1 MKRIITANIFFL
13 FALQIQVFGQI
24 PVGYYNPI
32 DGKQN
37 RELKTSLHKIL
48 KEHTTLSYSNLWYY
62 FRTTDL
68 RPDGS
73 GVVWDMYSDIDRYYE
88 PQTNSNRSVSGMNK
102 EHSMPRSWWN
112 NDGLPAYS
120 DLNHLF
126 PSDAKANGAKS
137 NYILGVTGNSLSFN
151 NGVSKVGTN
160 VYPGG
165 PSQRAFEPADEYK
178 GDFARTYMYMVT
190 CYEDLSTQ
198 WRSTGRS
205 SMLQNNTYPVLNT
218 YAVNLLLEWH
228 RNDPVSEKET
238 SRNDAVHKLQKNRN
252 PFIDIPEL
260 AEYIWGTKMEEV
272 FNPTSGIDNN
282 EVQTFGILVDNNVL
296 QIENLCGGGLVSIF
310 NLQGQLLSQTRST
323 AETFTVDLPAENIFI
338 VTVLDNSG
346 KVSSYKMASC
356 SNSTIYLPIFQ

>member
-1 MKRIITANIFFL
+1 MKKTIFSFIL
-13 FALQIQVFGQI
+13 FFSVFQLCIFGQI
-24 PVGYYNPI
+24 PDGYYNSLN
-32 DGKQN
+32 GKQ
-37 RELKTSLHKIL
+37 EKALKTAVHETVKP
-48 KEHTTLSYSNLWYY
+48 HTVLNYSGVSAQYY
-62 FRTTDL
+62 GSTYFKQTDWH
-68 RPDGS
+68 PDGYY
-73 GVVWDMYSDIDRYYE
+73 WDMYSSQKYVQY
-88 PQTNSNRSVSGMNK
+88 NSSLQQR
-102 EHSMPRSWWN
+102 EHCMPNSWWGGEGTTGSN
-112 NDGLPAYS
+112 VRAAYS
-120 DLNHLF
+120 DLHNLY
-126 PSDAKANGAKS
+126 PSEGKTNGAKS
-137 NYILGVTGNSLSFN
+137 NYPLGTTNGDTFN
-151 NGVSKVGTN
+151 NGVSKVGTSTFAGYSGR
-160 VYPGG
+160 V
-165 PSQRAFEPADEYK
+165 FEPTDEYK
-178 GDFARTYMYMVT
+178 GDFARVYMYMVT

-346 KVSSYKMASC
+346 KVSSYKMAK
-356 SNSTIYLPIFQ
+356 Q